1 MEVTEKPLEI
11 PMKKGQE
18 KLDER
23 LNMLCDGVFAIAM
36 TLLVLD
42 IKLDL
47 QGDNINA
54 ALGAF
59 SDKFIIYIISFFV
72 IAGYWNEHR
81 QLMKMVRRMNAPFI
95 RFTFLFLAFVTFF
108 PITFSMLM
116 DAGQY
121 VQIITIYMLVMVGC
135 GLSIS
140 LLWWYASG
148 QHRLI
153 DADHDEAAINER
165 IILGLITP
173 VIACVSLLLIPLF
186 PGHPQRILYVLIL
199 SPVVRRIIHA
209 LYEHRQ
215 KQRVEAKQAE

>member
-1 MEVTEKPLEI
+1 MEVSEKPREV
-11 PMKKGQE
+11 PMKKGLE

-47 QGDNINA
+47 QGSDINA

-59 SDKFIIYIISFFV
+59 SDKIIIYIISFFV

-95 RFTFLFLAFVTFF
+95 RFTFIFLAFVTFF
-108 PITFSMLM
+108 PIAFSMVM
-116 DAGQY
+116 DAGHYAQ
-121 VQIITIYMLVMVGC
+121 VISIYTLVMAGC

-140 LLWWYASG
+140 LLWWYACG

-153 DADHDEAAINER
+153 DTDRDEAAINER
-165 IILGLITP
+165 ILFGLITP
-173 VIACVSLLLIPLF
+173 AVACAALLFIPLF
-186 PGHPQRILYVLIL
+186 PDHPQRIFYFLLL
-199 SPVVRRIIHA
+199 SPVIRRIVHT
-209 LYEHRQ
+209 LYESRQ
-215 KQRVEAKQAE
+215 KQLADVE